1 MFDIG
6 WSELLVLGIV
16 ALIVIGPKDLPI
28 VLRTIGR
35 YAGMIRKQAAE
46 FRAQFEEVI
55 RDSEYETIRKE
66 MDALGKDVGSS
77 VREATAGL
85 EKDLDE
91 ARRAL
96 DAPATPEAGADSATD
111 GESPKPGE
119 SPAATEPAASETAGE
134 GRALAESGAVG
145 GKAG

>member
-35 YAGMIRKQAAE
+35 YAGMIRKQANE

-85 EKDLDE
+85 EKEFDE
-91 ARRAL
+91 ARRAIDQPNAAASAPDDL
-96 DAPATPEAGADSATD
+96 APADAPAPAEPA
-111 GESPKPGE
+111 
-119 SPAATEPAASETAGE
+119 PAAAANDD
-134 GRALAESGAVG
+134 RKLAESATPG

>member
-35 YAGMIRKQAAE
+35 YAGMIRKQANE

-55 RDSEYETIRKE
+55 RESEYESIRKE

-96 DAPATPEAGADSATD
+96 DAPLDPSSSDEGEKASAGGIEAAAEPSSTEVPGDGRLAAESAV
-111 GESPKPGE
+111 
-119 SPAATEPAASETAGE
+119 AGE
-134 GRALAESGAVG
+134 
-145 GKAG
+145 KAG